1 MSLAIEFMK
10 YPALKIKS
18 TQIFNFLKICVFW
31 KILFCAAVPAKALQ
45 LPASPYIIE
54 EISSNFNKPDSVF
67 LDLKKKYNSAIKNDH
82 ELIAAEYLQQM
93 GEVLY
98 FSGHYPQALNYLLRA
113 NKIFRNFKN
122 EKHLAQNLSAL
133 GELYYRSKQ
142 SVLAKKQ
149 YDEAL
154 LYYNKL
160 KLESGKA
167 KIYGQLGHLYEKRRL
182 YDSAFYFQRKALLVY
197 QKENL
202 AEDAAKIYEN
212 IGSIHEDK
220 ENYDSAYAYFNKAYL
235 LNKKQG
241 LEREQVEVLNNL
253 GDILRKTGRY
263 REGLGLSFQAL
274 RLAEKNG
281 HYDQI
286 SGAYNDIAKAY
297 NFLNKNDSAFYY
309 LSLSRNYQ
317 GEIFSRENNNQLALL
332 QTLFDIEK
340 KDSEIENLTQTH
352 KNDILLAI
360 SLGLVVL
367 LALLIAGLIINRQR
381 LKINNDRKLH
391 AQNRQVYETQSRLM
405 EAELKNK
412 QLQEENLKQQLEI
425 KAKQLTSYTL
435 HVIRKNKLLE
445 DLNAQLEAMAKDDKR
460 DQKRQIKQLSD
471 QISLS
476 LNDDQHWDEFR
487 AIFEQVHQSFFNR
500 LQQQSDS
507 LTSNDLRLLAL
518 IKMNHTSADIATLLG
533 ISQDSLRV
541 LRHRVRKKLNLTQ
554 SDNFSAYI
562 QSI

>member
-1 MSLAIEFMK
+1 MISLL
-10 YPALKIKS
+10 LKIKS
-18 TQIFNFLKICVFW
+18 RIFFNFLKICTLL
-31 KILFCAAVPAKALQ
+31 ILFVIQIPARAFQ
-45 LPASPYIIE
+45 LSSSIDTFQE
-54 EISSNFNKPDSVF
+54 TSSNFNRSDSVF
-67 LDLKKKYNSAIKNDH
+67 LDLTKKYNLAVKNEQ
-82 ELIAAEYLQQM
+82 ELIAAGYLQQM

-113 NKIFRNFKN
+113 NKIFRNLKE
-122 EKHLAQNLSAL
+122 EKLLAQNLSAL

-149 YDEAL
+149 YNEAL
-154 LYYNKL
+154 IHYQNL

-167 KIYGQLGHLYEKRRL
+167 RIYGQLGHLYEKRQL
-182 YDSAFYFQRKALLVY
+182 YDSAFYFQRKALLLY

-202 AEDAAKIYEN
+202 TEEAAKIFEN
-212 IGSIHEDK
+212 IGSIYEDK
-220 ENYDSAYAYFNKAYL
+220 ENYDSAYVYFNKAYQ
-235 LNKKQG
+235 LNRKHG

-253 GDILRKTGRY
+253 GDVLRKTGRY
-263 REGLGLSFQAL
+263 REGLNMSFQAL
-274 RLAEKNG
+274 HLAEKNDN
-281 HYDQI
+281 YDHF
-286 SGAYNDIAKAY
+286 SGAYNDISKAY
-297 NFLNKNDSAFYY
+297 NFLNKNDSAYYY

-317 GEIFSRENNNQLALL
+317 AEIFSLENNKQLALL
-332 QTLFDIEK
+332 QTLFEIEK
-340 KDSEIENLTQTH
+340 KDREIENLTQTH

-360 SLGLVVL
+360 SVGLVVL
-367 LALLIAGLIINRQR
+367 LVLLTGGLVINRQR
-381 LKINNDRKLH
+381 FKIKNDQKLH
-391 AQNRQVYETQSRLM
+391 AQNKQVYETQSQLM

-425 KAKQLTSYTL
+425 KAKELTSYTL
-435 HVIRKNKLLE
+435 HVIRKNQLLE
-445 DLNAQLEAMAKDDKR
+445 DINSQLEAMAKDDKR

-487 AIFEQVHQSFFNR
+487 GIFEQVHQSFFNR

-507 LTSNDLRLLAL
+507 LTANDLRLLAL

-541 LRHRVRKKLNLTQ
+541 LRHRIRKKLNLPQ
-554 SDNFSAYI
+554 GDNFSAYI

>member
-1 MSLAIEFMK
+1 MK
-10 YPALKIKS
+10 YLPLKIRS
-18 TQIFNFLKICVFW
+18 CIFSNLLKICTLLHIFFVAG
-31 KILFCAAVPAKALQ
+31 KPATAFQ
-45 LPASPYIIE
+45 LSSFTDTFQE
-54 EISSNFNKPDSVF
+54 TSSNFNKPDSVF
-67 LDLKKKYNSAIKNDH
+67 LDLTKKYEIAVNNDQ
-82 ELIAAEYLQQM
+82 ELISAGYLQQM

-113 NKIFRNFKN
+113 NKIFRNYKE
-122 EKHLAQNLSAL
+122 EKLLAQNLSAL

-154 LYYNKL
+154 LHYQNL

-167 KIYGQLGHLYEKRRL
+167 RIYGQLGHLYEKRQL
-182 YDSAFYFQRKALLVY
+182 YDSAFYFQRKALLLY

-202 AEDAAKIYEN
+202 TEEAAKIYEN
-212 IGSIHEDK
+212 IGSIYEDK
-220 ENYDSAYAYFNKAYL
+220 ENYDSAYVYFNKAYQ
-235 LNKKQG
+235 LNKKHG

-253 GDILRKTGRY
+253 GDVLRKTGRY
-263 REGLGLSFQAL
+263 KEGLSLSFQAL
-274 RLAEKNG
+274 HLAEKNNN
-281 HYDQI
+281 YDQF
-286 SGAYNDIAKAY
+286 SGAYNDISKAY

-317 GEIFSRENNNQLALL
+317 AEIFSRENNEQLALL
-332 QTLFDIEK
+332 QTLFEIEK
-340 KDSEIENLTQTH
+340 KDREIENLTQTH
-352 KNDILLAI
+352 KNDILLAV
-360 SLGLVVL
+360 SVGLVVL
-367 LALLIAGLIINRQR
+367 LVLLIAGLVINRQR
-381 LKINNDRKLH
+381 FKIRNDQKLH
-391 AQNRQVYETQSRLM
+391 EQNKQVYETQSQLM

-412 QLQEENLKQQLEI
+412 QLLEENLKQQLEI
-425 KAKQLTSYTL
+425 KAKELTSYTL
-435 HVIRKNKLLE
+435 HVIRKNQLLE
-445 DLNAQLEAMAKDDKR
+445 NLNSQLEAMVKDDKR

-471 QISLS
+471 QIALN

-487 AIFEQVHQSFFNR
+487 GIFEQVHQSFFDR

-541 LRHRVRKKLNLTQ
+541 LRHRIRKKLNLPQ
-554 SDNFSAYI
+554 GDNFSAYI